1 MSPDHWLLILCLAVG
16 AYGLRLAGLIGGQAI
31 IRNARLKTLLDD
43 LPGCLIVA
51 LVAASLANSDLTVWL
66 AALFAL
72 AVAILS
78 NNVVITMAL
87 GFAAM
92 FGLQYF
98 GVSL

>member
-1 MSPDHWLLILCLAVG
+1 MTLDHWLLIALLAVG

-31 IRNARLKTLLDD
+31 LHNAKLKTLLDD

-51 LVAASLANSDLTVWL
+51 LVATSLADAAPLTWI
-66 AALFAL
+66 AAAFAL
-72 AVAILS
+72 VVAIVS

-98 GVSL
+98 GVGV

>member
-16 AYGLRLAGLIGGQAI
+16 AYGLHLAGLIGGQAI